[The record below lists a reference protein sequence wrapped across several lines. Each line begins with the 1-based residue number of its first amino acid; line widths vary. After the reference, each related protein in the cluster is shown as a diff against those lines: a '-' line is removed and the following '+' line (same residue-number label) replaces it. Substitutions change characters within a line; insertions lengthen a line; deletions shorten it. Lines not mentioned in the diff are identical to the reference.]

1 MKTYSGILKLVCLVV
16 IAPLFI
22 WIFALKDTYDLYKET
37 CKMKL
42 ENQSISL
49 ITLKKQDRT
58 VTKIPSKP
66 FLSNGKILQ
75 ILEDSLS
82 NLQIEV
88 SNYTPELIDSEGE
101 CKLYLGKLVL
111 AGRYI
116 ELVKM
121 ISIVEQVRLP
131 VKMVSLNFSYD
142 RKKRKPSSFISLVM
156 LLEQMEY

>member
-1 MKTYSGILKLVCLVV
+1 MVF
-16 IAPLFI
+16 FI
-22 WIFALKDTYDLYKET
+22 CNM
-37 CKMKL
+37 CKF
-42 ENQSISL
+42 
-49 ITLKKQDRT
+49 TLR
-58 VTKIPSKP
+58 
-66 FLSNGKILQ
+66 
-75 ILEDSLS
+75 
-82 NLQIEV
+82 
-88 SNYTPELIDSEGE
+88 
-101 CKLYLGKLVL
+101 CYLGKLVL